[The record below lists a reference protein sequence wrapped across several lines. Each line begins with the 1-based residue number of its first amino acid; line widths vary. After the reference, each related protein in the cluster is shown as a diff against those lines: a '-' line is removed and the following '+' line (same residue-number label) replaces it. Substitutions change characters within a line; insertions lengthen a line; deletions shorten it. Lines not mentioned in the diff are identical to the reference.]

1 MTAVSEPN
9 RSRRH
14 RGVSRA
20 TVAVMVVAFTAA
32 LTTLVVDRH
41 HLSSMRTSVALYT
54 LMNATPLI
62 MLLEPPL
69 LWREHFQLSRR
80 SMWQLTVVS
89 VVLPVAVL
97 ATMGAL
103 LNTQPDTFS
112 WSALY
117 LGVAFTVDLV
127 WCVALVR
134 TTRLNAGSLEATT
147 P

>member
-1 MTAVSEPN
+1 MTAVSEAH
-9 RSRRH
+9 RSRRRRTLSH
-14 RGVSRA
+14 A
-20 TVAVMVVAFTAA
+20 TVAMMIVALTAA

-41 HLSSMRTSVALYT
+41 HLASMRTSVTLYM

-62 MLLEPPL
+62 MLLEPPF
-69 LWREHFQLSRR
+69 LWREHFQRSRR
-80 SMWQLTVVS
+80 SMWRLTVVN
-89 VVLPVAVL
+89 VVLPVALL

-117 LGVAFTVDLV
+117 LNVAFAVDLV
-127 WCVALVR
+127 WCVAFVR
-134 TTRLNAGSLEATT
+134 QTRFNAGSLERTA